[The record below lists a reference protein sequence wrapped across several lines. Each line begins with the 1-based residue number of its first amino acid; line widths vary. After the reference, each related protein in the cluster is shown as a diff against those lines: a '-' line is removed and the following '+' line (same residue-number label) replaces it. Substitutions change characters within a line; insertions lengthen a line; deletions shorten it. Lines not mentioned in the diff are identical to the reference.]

1 MSVLAAKVQSLIYR
15 IYDSIADVSPVDWTR
30 LTGNEWDL
38 AMDPRMIRVLE
49 ETLADQCRIWTV
61 MVEDSMPAVVACACL
76 CLFVVNGV
84 STAPPIVRKVTEF
97 IRAGWAGLLKFGV
110 LFCGLPVPAGENHI
124 RMTPGADREAVL
136 TAVHEAMLRLARKHH
151 AQMMM
156 FKEFE
161 VSRQSELAPLE
172 RLGYLRGDVP
182 PAHAL
187 PAHFR
192 SFDEYRSALKARY
205 RNQITRSVKKF
216 TRAGFRAVHVHDSA
230 EIERLY
236 TDRMHELYVAVWSR
250 AENRL
255 EKLPAEF
262 FRRTARAFP
271 GRTSL
276 TIIYRGE
283 KVAGFTFGL
292 SSGRVYHNMRSGI
305 DYALNN
311 EGDLYFNLFYN
322 DLEQAFRRG
331 HEEIHLGQDS
341 DDFKTRL
348 GSVPQALSFYLRAPN
363 PVLQAGLQAFSRM
376 LFPKL
381 PAVRTHDVFKGQP
394 VNEISSSLPIPSMSL
409 VMPCSKND
417 IAEKNGTVK

>member
-1 MSVLAAKVQSLIYR
+1 MTSFIQEISRKPAIGLLTAEVQSHICR
-15 IYDSIADVSPVDWTR
+15 IYDSITDVSPEAWQR
-30 LTGNEWDL
+30 LTGSEPDL
-38 AMDPRMIRVLE
+38 GMDPRLIRVLE
-49 ETLADQCRIWTV
+49 ETLADQCRMWTM
-61 MVEDSMPAVVACACL
+61 MVEDPMGAVVACACL
-76 CLFVVNGV
+76 CLFAVDAVI
-84 STAPPIVRKVTEF
+84 TAPPAVRKITEF
-97 IRAGWAGLLKFGV
+97 IRSCWAGFFKFGL
-110 LFCGLPVPAGENHI
+110 LFCSLPVPAGENHI
-124 RMTPGADREAVL
+124 RMTPEADREAVL
-136 TAVHEAMLRLARKHH
+136 AAVDEGMRQLARKHH
-151 AQMMM
+151 ARMMLL
-156 FKEFE
+156 KEFE
-161 VSRQSELAPLE
+161 LARQSELAPLE

-182 PAHAL
+182 PPYDL

-192 SFDEYRSALKARY
+192 SFDEYLSALKARY

-216 TRAGFRAVHVHDSA
+216 AKTGFCAVHVHDSA

-250 AENRL
+250 AKDRL

-283 KVAGFTFGL
+283 HVAGFTFGL
-292 SSGRVYHNMRSGI
+292 SSGRAYHNMRSGI
-305 DYALNN
+305 DYSLND

-322 DLEQAFRRG
+322 DLDQAFRRG

-348 GSVPQALSFYLRAPN
+348 GSRPRALSFYLRAPN
-363 PVLQAGLQAFSRM
+363 PALQAGLQAFSRM

-381 PAVRTHDVFKGQP
+381 PAVRTHDVFKSPLQHRHR
-394 VNEISSSLPIPSMSL
+394 
-409 VMPCSKND
+409 
-417 IAEKNGTVK
+417 

>member
-1 MSVLAAKVQSLIYR
+1 MCLLTAEVQSHIYR
-15 IYDSIADVSPVDWTR
+15 IYDSITDVSPEAWQR
-30 LTGNEWDL
+30 LTGSEPDL
-38 AMDPRMIRVLE
+38 GMDPRLIRVLE
-49 ETLADQCRIWTV
+49 ETLADQCRMWTM
-61 MVEDSMPAVVACACL
+61 MVEDPTGAVVACACL
-76 CLFVVNGV
+76 CLFVVDAV
-84 STAPPIVRKVTEF
+84 LTVPPAVRRIAEF
-97 IRAGWAGLLKFGV
+97 FRRYWTGFLKFGV
-110 LFCGLPVPAGENHI
+110 LFCSLPVPAGENHI
-124 RMTPGADREAVL
+124 RMTPEADRGAVL
-136 TAVHEAMLRLARKHH
+136 TAVHQGMRRLARKDR
-151 AQMMM
+151 ARMMM

-161 VSRQSELAPLE
+161 VARQSELMPLE

-182 PAHAL
+182 PPYDL
-187 PAHFR
+187 PAHFG

-216 TRAGFRAVHVHDSA
+216 EQAGFRAVHVHDPT

-250 AENRL
+250 AKNRL

-283 KVAGFTFGL
+283 HVAGFTFGL
-292 SSGRVYHNMRSGI
+292 SSGRAYHNIRSGI
-305 DYALNN
+305 DYALND

-322 DLEQAFRRG
+322 DVDQAFRRG

-348 GSVPQALSFYLRAPN
+348 GSRPRALSFYLRAPN
-363 PVLQAGLQAFSRM
+363 PVLQAGLRAFSRM

-381 PAVRTHDVFKGQP
+381 PPVRTHDVFKYAVQHR
-394 VNEISSSLPIPSMSL
+394 NR
-409 VMPCSKND
+409 
-417 IAEKNGTVK
+417 